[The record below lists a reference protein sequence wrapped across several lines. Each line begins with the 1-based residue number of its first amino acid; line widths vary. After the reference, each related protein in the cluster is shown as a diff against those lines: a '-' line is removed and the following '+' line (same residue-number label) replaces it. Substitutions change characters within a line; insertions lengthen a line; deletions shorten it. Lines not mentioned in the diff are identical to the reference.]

1 MVDWLAVIYKPLMMM
16 TMLMM
21 MIIMM
26 MIVIMMI
33 MMIPMVNIMMMMMKM
48 MMMMMIIY
56 FQMVDWVA
64 VNKSLPYK
72 RTVEEK
78 ALRRKMW
85 QGIDVNANG
94 FVSLAEITKVRRRRR
109 GGGELPQAEGYM

>member
-1 MVDWLAVIYKPLMMM
+1 MM
-16 TMLMM
+16 
-21 MIIMM
+21 
-26 MIVIMMI
+26 
-33 MMIPMVNIMMMMMKM
+33 
-48 MMMMMIIY
+48 Y

-109 GGGELPQAEGYM
+109 QGRKGWKGRKRRNKKKRKKEER